1 MVCLIMA
8 LPLFSQ
14 IDTTSDSLI
23 CIPVNQAKQIAI
35 ELTLYDL
42 CQQERDSLKAEVQ
55 NLDQIIDQNLILLSQ
70 YNVVTDSLF
79 LVNQNSINSKAVVD
93 LENKELKTKN
103 KNLKQTRNFS
113 ILTTILTALIPILL
127 K

>member
-1 MVCLIMA
+1 MVCLIMT

-23 CIPVNQAKQIAI
+23 CIPVNQAKQVAI

-55 NLDQIIDQNLILLSQ
+55 NLNQITDQNFILLSQ
-70 YNVVTDSLF
+70 YNVITDSLF

-93 LENKELKTKN
+93 LENQELKTKN
-103 KNLKQTRNFS
+103 KSLKKTRNLT

>member
-8 LPLFSQ
+8 LPLSSQ
-14 IDTTSDSLI
+14 IDTTSDSLV
-23 CIPVNQAKQIAI
+23 CIPANQAKQIAI

-42 CQQERDSLKAEVQ
+42 CQQEKDSLKAEVQ
-55 NLDQIIDQNLILLSQ
+55 NLDQIIDQNFILLSR

-113 ILTTILTALIPILL
+113 FLTTILTALIPILL